1 MLLDAPGCVPYSC
14 VPDALAASS
23 AQVAAAAGGPGMQLA
38 RLALVLATLVLAGCE
53 YGRLARPSVLEQ
65 LEPPVVRLINE
76 LPQVDRPNE
85 ALVGRLFA
93 TGGLTRATVG
103 DDGVMRGEVWA
114 RPAQLVWTPA
124 VVVMPQGGRLE
135 LTFHNPDEARHAA
148 FLPSNGGHRLLEL
161 PPRTSGRIAVE
172 LDAPGLYWFGCPVG
186 NHAGRG
192 MLGFLFVE
200 GDVPPEAR
208 LDRPPQPRP
217 AED

>member
-1 MLLDAPGCVPYSC
+1 
-14 VPDALAASS
+14 
-23 AQVAAAAGGPGMQLA
+23 MQLA
-38 RLALVLATLVLAGCE
+38 RLALVLATLALTGCE
-53 YGRLARPSVLEQ
+53 YAGLARPSVLEQ

-93 TGGLTRATVG
+93 TGGLSRATVG
-103 DDGVMRGEVWA
+103 EDGIMRSEVWA

-124 VVVMPQGGRLE
+124 VVVMPKGGRLE
-135 LTFHNPDEARHAA
+135 LTFHNPDQARHAA

-161 PPRTSGRIAVE
+161 PPHTSGRIAVE

-208 LDRPPQPRP
+208 LDRPPQPQP
-217 AED
+217 SED